1 MKKGYKG
8 CIWSLM
14 LCASLFFCGCRS
26 NYVVADIQSS
36 RVSIDASLDAI
47 QSQEAIRLIAPY
59 RASVDSMMNSVLG
72 QSEIALDRKRP
83 ECLLGNLVAEVLRLS
98 ASRVLGKPAD
108 MGLMNIGGLRAD
120 VGVGNFTMGNAF
132 EVLPFENSLC
142 VLTLKGSDMKELMTN
157 IATRGGEGISGA
169 TLVFNKQN
177 EVVEATIQGEPIDDN
192 RMYTLGTIDYLSE
205 GNDGLHALPKAVRK
219 SCPEGLTLR
228 SLFIDY
234 VKEQTSQGK
243 MITSKLDGRVKQ
255 IDN

>member
-8 CIWSLM
+8 YLWGLT
-14 LCASLFFCGCRS
+14 LCASLLLCGCRS
-26 NYVVADIQSS
+26 HYVVTDIQSS
-36 RVSIDASLDAI
+36 RVAIDASLDAT
-47 QSQEAIRLIAPY
+47 QSQEAVRLIAPY

-72 QSEIALDRKRP
+72 QSEIAMNRKRP

-120 VGVGNFTMGNAF
+120 VGAGNFTTSNAF

-142 VLTLKGSDMKELMTN
+142 VLTLKGSDMKELMAN

-169 TLVFNKQN
+169 TLVFNNKN
-177 EVVEATIQGEPIDDN
+177 EVVEATVQGEPIDDN
-192 RMYTLGTIDYLSE
+192 RMYTIGTIDYLSE
-205 GNDGLHALPKAVRK
+205 GNDGLHALPKAVKK

-243 MITSKLDGRVKQ
+243 MITSKLDGRVRI

>member
-26 NYVVADIQSS
+26 HYVVADIQSS